1 MRRYGGFAPEAE
13 PRLFPHEPPKNFKA
27 ALKRKRLIKCA
38 VLLVFILILA
48 GCAPMEGVEET
59 NAPFNGIFGDRA
71 DTIDITLAL
80 TILTVLPSIL
90 IMLTSFTRIVIVLS
104 FVKQAIGTAQMPP
117 AQVII
122 ALALFLTFFIMRPVF
137 EDIRANA
144 YEPYIAGEIEI
155 EEAADRAVVPL
166 RGFMVRQI
174 WPEDLQVFVRL
185 SGAESPQPLEEIGM
199 EVIIPAFLTSE
210 IKRAFGMGFLMYI
223 PFIVIDMVVA
233 SVLMAMGM
241 MMLPP
246 VVISMP
252 FKILIFVVVDGWL
265 MIVESLVVSFRMTG

>member
-1 MRRYGGFAPEAE
+1 MMRYGGFE
-13 PRLFPHEPPKNFKA
+13 PAAARLLPQEPPKNKNA
-27 ALKRKRLIKCA
+27 AIKRKRLFKCA

-48 GCAPMEGVEET
+48 GCAPMEGVEEAS
-59 NAPFNGIFGDRA
+59 APFNGIFGDRA
-71 DTIDITLAL
+71 DTIDITIAL

-90 IMLTSFTRIVIVLS
+90 LMLTSFTRIVIVLS

-117 AQVII
+117 TQVIV

-137 EDIRANA
+137 EDIRVNA
-144 YEPYIAGEIEI
+144 YEPYIAGEINI
-155 EEAADRAVVPL
+155 EDAADRAVVPL
-166 RGFMVRQI
+166 RGFMIRQI
-174 WPEDLQVFVRL
+174 YPDDLQVFVRL
-185 SGAESPQPLEEIGM
+185 SGAEAPMPLEEIGM
-199 EVIIPAFLTSE
+199 EVVIPAFLTSE

-265 MIVESLVVSFRMTG
+265 MIVETLVVSFRMTG

>member
-1 MRRYGGFAPEAE
+1 MRRYDVLTPEA
-13 PRLFPHEPPKNFKA
+13 PRLFPHKPPRRKNSA
-27 ALKRKRLIKCA
+27 VRRGRLVKCA
-38 VLLVFILILA
+38 LLLAMILILA
-48 GCAPMEGVEET
+48 GCAPMTGVEET

-71 DTIDITLAL
+71 DTIDITIA
-80 TILTVLPSIL
+80 LTVLSVLPGIL
-90 IMLTSFTRIVIVLS
+90 IMLTSFTRIIIVLS

-117 AQVII
+117 TQVII
-122 ALALFLTFFIMRPVF
+122 GLALFLTYFIMRPVF
-137 EDIRANA
+137 DDMRLNA
-144 YEPYIAGEIEI
+144 YEPYIAGEINI

-166 RGFMVRQI
+166 RGFMLRQI
-174 WPEDLQVFVRL
+174 RQEDLQVFVRL
-185 SGAESPQPLEEIGM
+185 SGAEAPQPLEEIGM

-265 MIVESLVVSFRMTG
+265 KIVETLVISFRMTG